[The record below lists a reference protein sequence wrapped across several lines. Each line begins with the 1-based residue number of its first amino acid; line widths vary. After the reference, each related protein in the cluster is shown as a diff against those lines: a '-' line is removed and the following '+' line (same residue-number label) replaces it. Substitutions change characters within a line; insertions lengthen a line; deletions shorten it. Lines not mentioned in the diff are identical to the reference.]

1 MKNFSIR
8 IIKAGGKLP
17 FYLGICVVIFFSN
30 DLLAQNTNLK
40 ITQVYYTG
48 GSDASAAYDGD
59 FVELY
64 NNSDSDVSLNSEY
77 HLSLGPNGW
86 FISLTGTIKARGFY
100 LVRYKVNP
108 QWSDSHSY
116 GGDPI
121 PTPDITDER
130 DISRFF
136 YVILYHNPTF
146 TPIDGVNIGDS
157 GYNES
162 YVGQFFLNNQAPL
175 ADTSQLAIQRKRVNG
190 AWQDTGSSAS
200 DFELGTPFPR
210 SSSYVASPTI
220 SGAATAAAFTT
231 TYGTASAAQSFNI
244 SGSNLTANLV
254 ATAPTG
260 FEVSADGTTYGTTAT
275 FTQTGGSASGTL
287 LIRLKADAAPGAN
300 YNSQNIVL
308 SSTGAADVNISTTA
322 TGNLVVSRFAA
333 WSGTETMTTQSV
345 GRYAIGGAS
354 NSTAMAAKPTSSV
367 VSGNLTLTAI
377 VRTNDPKLKVEGE
390 TSADLIAWATN
401 AVTSTNTTD
410 QTGVDTGHARKTF
423 SVPQSSDGKK
433 FLRLKATLS
442 P

>member
-108 QWSDSHSY
+108 QWSDSHSH

-130 DISRFF
+130 DISRYF
-136 YVILYHNPTF
+136 YVISYHNPTF

-157 GYNES
+157 G
-162 YVGQFFLNNQAPL
+162 
-175 ADTSQLAIQRKRVNG
+175 
-190 AWQDTGSSAS
+190 
-200 DFELGTPFPR
+200 
-210 SSSYVASPTI
+210 
-220 SGAATAAAFTT
+220 
-231 TYGTASAAQSFNI
+231 
-244 SGSNLTANLV
+244 
-254 ATAPTG
+254 
-260 FEVSADGTTYGTTAT
+260 
-275 FTQTGGSASGTL
+275 
-287 LIRLKADAAPGAN
+287 
-300 YNSQNIVL
+300 
-308 SSTGAADVNISTTA
+308 
-322 TGNLVVSRFAA
+322 
-333 WSGTETMTTQSV
+333 
-345 GRYAIGGAS
+345 
-354 NSTAMAAKPTSSV
+354 
-367 VSGNLTLTAI
+367 
-377 VRTNDPKLKVEGE
+377 
-390 TSADLIAWATN
+390 
-401 AVTSTNTTD
+401 
-410 QTGVDTGHARKTF
+410 
-423 SVPQSSDGKK
+423 
-433 FLRLKATLS
+433 
-442 P
+442 